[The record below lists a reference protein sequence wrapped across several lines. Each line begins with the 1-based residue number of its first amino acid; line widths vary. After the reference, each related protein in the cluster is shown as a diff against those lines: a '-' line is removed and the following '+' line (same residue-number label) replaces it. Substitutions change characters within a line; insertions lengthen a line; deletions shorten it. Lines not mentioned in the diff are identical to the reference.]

1 RDSSDLRG
9 GLNTPVMC
17 PHSCLCCTSL
27 AQLFCVTSPHCF
39 IPITSLSPSL
49 PASPFESTYLSPL
62 SSSEERGHREIA
74 ALLTLSPAPRPS
86 PPPPPPLPL
95 KALIFLP
102 SPHLRSGDTGRWPP
116 SSLSL
121 SPSLLDVTTSLEA
134 LLPIETTRPV

>member
-62 SSSEERGHREIA
+62 LLSYLVTCPSSP
-74 ALLTLSPAPRPS
+74 LSP
-86 PPPPPPLPL
+86 PL
-95 KALIFLP
+95 I
-102 SPHLRSGDTGRWPP
+102 
-116 SSLSL
+116 SSLSSPVSPPLISSPLIFCLL
-121 SPSLLDVTTSLEA
+121 SPPLSSPHRTS
-134 LLPIETTRPV
+134 

>member
-49 PASPFESTYLSPL
+49 PAFPFESTYLSPL
-62 SSSEERGHREIA
+62 SSSEEWGHREMA
-74 ALLTLSPAPRPS
+74 ALLSL
-86 PPPPPPLPL
+86 
-95 KALIFLP
+95 
-102 SPHLRSGDTGRWPP
+102 
-116 SSLSL
+116 SLSL
-121 SPSLLDVTTSLEA
+121 SPRRYHLLRGTPAYRDNKTSL
-134 LLPIETTRPV
+134 TS